1 MNIIHLI
8 SNEVWG
14 GGERYALDLCT
25 ALRSQ
30 GNNVAIVCRNKAE
43 VLGPVKDAGFEP
55 AVMRLGG
62 AFDIFSPI
70 HIARMARRFPG
81 DGPVNIHVHNFKDAA
96 TAVKVRQLCLGHRR
110 INIVC
115 TRHLVKAGKPKQL
128 ALYRAIDSLVFVSE
142 RARAEFIKGG
152 FDIHGLN
159 LDVVHNALPD
169 APELQPAQ
177 PLQQPPLI
185 LYIGRLSSEK
195 GAHIL
200 VQALGKLTD
209 LEWRA
214 RICGQGEGKYVMPM
228 LRLCRT
234 LGIDKRV
241 EWPGHINDVS
251 EEIAAAQIGA
261 VPTTAAE
268 AFGLSIIEMMR
279 QGLPVVTTDNGAQ
292 PEIITHGTDGLM
304 VPPGDADALADAL
317 RRLITDPGL
326 RHSVGMAGRQRFA
339 DNFTYPAFYNKITE
353 KYL

>member
-1 MNIIHLI
+1 MNIIHII
-8 SNEVWG
+8 SNKVWG

-96 TAVKVRQLCLGHRR
+96 TAVKVRQLCQGHRR

-152 FDIHGLN
+152 INLHGLN

-169 APELQPAQ
+169 APELQPSQ

-241 EWPGHINDVS
+241 EWPGHISDVS
-251 EEIAAAQIGA
+251 EEIAAAQIGV

-292 PEIITHGTDGLM
+292 PEIISHGTDGLM
-304 VPPGDADALADAL
+304 VPPGDADALAEAL
-317 RRLITDPGL
+317 RQLITDPGL

>member
-1 MNIIHLI
+1 MNIIHII
-8 SNEVWG
+8 SNKVWG

-96 TAVKVRQLCLGHRR
+96 TAVKVRQLCQGHRR

-169 APELQPAQ
+169 VPELQSAQ

-185 LYIGRLSSEK
+185 LYIGRLSPEK

-241 EWPGHINDVS
+241 EWPGHISDVS
-251 EEIAAAQIGA
+251 EEIAAAQIGV

-304 VPPGDADALADAL
+304 VPPADADALAEAL
-317 RRLITDPGL
+317 RRLISPPGL
-326 RHSVGMAGRQRFA
+326 RPNIGMDARRPLEA
-339 DNFTYPAFYNKITE
+339 NFTSNAFNNKITE